1 MSNAVLDRPAPA
13 ASTTSLDRLKSLYS
27 TDHQAELLVL
37 QAEVETLL
45 CQIHSL
51 KGRNSSKIEGLN

>member
-13 ASTTSLDRLKSLYS
+13 ASSAQLDRLKLLYS
-27 TDHQAELLVL
+27 TDHQAEFLVL

-45 CQIHSL
+45 CQIQSL
-51 KGRNSSKIEGLN
+51 KGRTPVAHEDLN

>member
-13 ASTTSLDRLKSLYS
+13 ASNTSLDRLKLLYS
-27 TDHQAELLVL
+27 TDHQAEFLVL

-45 CQIHSL
+45 CQIQSL
-51 KGRNSSKIEGLN
+51 KGRTPAIAEDLN